1 MSFFEELKRRKV
13 FRVAASYAVVAF
25 IIMQLVEILF
35 PMFNFPQ
42 WTQQFTVI
50 IVLLGFPIALILSWM
65 FDKTPQGYLKTDV
78 STQTSS
84 IEGQKKQPF
93 YKLKRNWILLTGVMA
108 GLLIGWYG
116 GGAGYN
122 LIEVPESIN
131 EKSIAVL
138 PFENLGK
145 EGEDEYFAD
154 GMTEDILTELS
165 KIKDLL
171 VISRTTIMKYKNT
184 NKSLT
189 EIGKELGVA
198 NILEGSIRRVGDRVR
213 ITGQLINAFNDQHL
227 WAEKYDRNI
236 EDIFEV
242 QDEVASAIANALR
255 IELSDEEA
263 QSIARKQTTSIE
275 AYELYSKARAL
286 RYTYEMP
293 KVEEAVQLYKKA
305 IKLDKS
311 FALAYAGIS
320 SARVTQSYYLWRELD
335 KINLFLNEG
344 KKYAEIA
351 IELAPNDADAHFA
364 MGFYQLRVDD
374 AEGAYN
380 SQKTAIKL
388 NPSHA
393 HAHDEIGD
401 VYNYKYGD
409 LDRALFWYGKALKR
423 DPALIPANTYTIEI
437 ALKKGQVNKALD
449 LVDKAIKMHP
459 RAADFI
465 ILKSEALIISKKY
478 ENAYNFLNKNKILFI
493 EANNLEQFFY
503 LKARIEWEMNNKTDY
518 LKTITKFTTLSN
530 STIYQ
535 QQLYLE
541 GVELFFNG
549 KYKQSITKFDDMFDR
564 ADLIFQKSGQKR
576 VWEDICHY
584 WKAISLIELGEYQK
598 AIDETRFFRP
608 SHNELT
614 YELILDEFWPKKDYL
629 RGLAYEGLGDY
640 QNARENYE
648 EFLKVWYQADE
659 SLPEIIDAKKRL
671 RNLGWNS

>member
-13 FRVAASYAVVAF
+13 FRVAASYGVVAF

-335 KINLFLNEG
+335 KINFFLNEG

-518 LKTITKFTTLSN
+518 LKTITKFTTLSS

>member
-13 FRVAASYAVVAF
+13 FRVAASYGVVAF

-189 EIGKELGVA
+189 EIGKELEVA
-198 NILEGSIRRVGDRVR
+198 NILEGSIRRVGNRVR

-242 QDEVASAIANALR
+242 QVVVASAIANALR

-275 AYELYSKARAL
+275 AYELYSKAF
-286 RYTYEMP
+286 E
-293 KVEEAVQLYKKA
+293 
-305 IKLDKS
+305 
-311 FALAYAGIS
+311 
-320 SARVTQSYYLWRELD
+320 
-335 KINLFLNEG
+335 
-344 KKYAEIA
+344 
-351 IELAPNDADAHFA
+351 
-364 MGFYQLRVDD
+364 
-374 AEGAYN
+374 YN
-380 SQKTAIKL
+380 S
-388 NPSHA
+388 
-393 HAHDEIGD
+393 
-401 VYNYKYGD
+401 
-409 LDRALFWYGKALKR
+409 
-423 DPALIPANTYTIEI
+423 
-437 ALKKGQVNKALD
+437 
-449 LVDKAIKMHP
+449 
-459 RAADFI
+459 
-465 ILKSEALIISKKY
+465 
-478 ENAYNFLNKNKILFI
+478 
-493 EANNLEQFFY
+493 
-503 LKARIEWEMNNKTDY
+503 
-518 LKTITKFTTLSN
+518 
-530 STIYQ
+530 
-535 QQLYLE
+535 
-541 GVELFFNG
+541 
-549 KYKQSITKFDDMFDR
+549 
-564 ADLIFQKSGQKR
+564 
-576 VWEDICHY
+576 
-584 WKAISLIELGEYQK
+584 
-598 AIDETRFFRP
+598 
-608 SHNELT
+608 
-614 YELILDEFWPKKDYL
+614 
-629 RGLAYEGLGDY
+629 
-640 QNARENYE
+640 
-648 EFLKVWYQADE
+648 
-659 SLPEIIDAKKRL
+659 
-671 RNLGWNS
+671 